1 MSHFSAAQWFELARG
16 AALADEKALM
26 ERHVTEGCDECRKL
40 LDMWTE
46 ALDIGRRESQ
56 YQPPAE
62 VVRSAKA
69 AFVPEANWRWFPQIA
84 QTTRLIF
91 DSLLDPVPSAV
102 RGATATT
109 RQFLQEAQPFVV
121 DLRVD
126 YEPARRFMRIIG
138 QVLNSAEPNEGVE
151 NIELYLLKGDKLA
164 TRVTANTSG
173 EFSLE
178 FEDVENRSLFADI
191 GGQRVIEI
199 RLPAF
204 LQIAEK

>member
-1 MSHFSAAQWFELARG
+1 MSHFSAAQWFEFARG
-16 AALADEKALM
+16 ATLADEKAPM
-26 ERHVTEGCDECRKL
+26 ESHVKEGCDECRKL

-46 ALDIGRRESQ
+46 ALDISRRESQ

-62 VVRSAKA
+62 AVRSAKA

-91 DSLLDPVPSAV
+91 DSLIEPVPSAV

-126 YEPARRFMRIIG
+126 YGPVRGFVRIIG
-138 QVLNSAEPNEGVE
+138 QVLNSAEPNKGVE
-151 NIELYLLKGDKLA
+151 NIELYLLKGEELA
-164 TRVTANTSG
+164 TRATANASG
-173 EFSLE
+173 EFALE
-178 FEDVENRSLFADI
+178 FEDVETRSLFADI

-204 LQIAEK
+204 SKIGEE